1 MKSQSFLVSLI
12 YLLIITG
19 VLVSHN
25 YLTYD
30 QGLRDGK
37 SQCYPYSVPHAES
50 IGRGGNHD

>member
-19 VLVSHN
+19 VLVSHH